1 FNRSDR
7 EYYRRTGFAAFI
19 TAHLFEELTLGAE
32 YRRDWYGALAVP
44 GGVWSVF
51 NNGDVPYGSAPVE
64 EGEMGSAVVPPR
76 CPSEKAPLHRVG
88 SMWRNSETSLV
99 EGEPGTIGL
108 RTINT
113 FEIADRSLGGNFDFT
128 KLVSDTF
135 LTLETGRYSTV
146 TLRFRGAGGSNLP
159 LQKE

>member
-1 FNRSDR
+1 LGTRVRIPVLGIAELGGQIHNLTDTNDRWRISPIDSYLYSALFNRSDR

-32 YRRDWYGALAVP
+32 YRRHWYGARALP

-51 NNGDVPYGSAPVE
+51 NNGDVPYGSAPVD
-64 EGEMGSAVVPPR
+64 EGEMGSAVFR
-76 CPSEKAPLHRVG
+76 LEYHSEKAPLHRVG

-113 FEIADRSLGGNFDFT
+113 F
-128 KLVSDTF
+128 
-135 LTLETGRYSTV
+135 
-146 TLRFRGAGGSNLP
+146 
-159 LQKE
+159 